1 MERPFKYTKS
11 EKWQFD
17 ELINGQDL
25 HNKKVLEIGFGSG
38 SLLAYLKDK
47 GANVSGVE
55 IQPRLLDAA
64 KEAGFVA
71 AESVSDFSNQSFDVI
86 FALDVFEHLS
96 PEELYNVLQLIDSLL
111 VKNGLLIARFPNC
124 QSPASLYNQFG
135 DHTHKQMLSVPILSS
150 I

>member
-1 MERPFKYTKS
+1 M
-11 EKWQFD
+11 
-17 ELINGQDL
+17 
-25 HNKKVLEIGFGSG
+25 EIGFGSG

-111 VKNGLLIARFPNC
+111 VKNGLLIARFPKLPKPSLSL
-124 QSPASLYNQFG
+124 QSIWRSYSQTDAFSSNFG
-135 DHTHKQMLSVPILSS
+135 VLSKRHWTICYKRKKGVFFN
-150 I
+150 